1 MMNPAFETRMQIAGA
16 TGNIADWFEDRLAQ
30 IGADVVRD
38 YETDLSDAKE
48 WRDQAEKAVKLAAQ
62 TKGDQKDTPW
72 PNAANVKYPL
82 LTVAALQFNA
92 RAYPAI
98 VKGDEAVSVKV
109 VGKDR
114 GRPLIGPDGQ
124 PVAQMGPNGPEP
136 VWQVP
141 PGAKKRR
148 AQRVKDF
155 MNTHIFYRMKGWEE
169 DTDVLLTMLPIVGCM
184 FRKVT
189 IRNGRC
195 CVRLVSSLKLIA
207 PMWAVDCKT
216 SPRLTEIID
225 NQARYQVER
234 KMATGEYRYVAFPV
248 ENDVQRPRE
257 LLEQHRFMDLDDDGQ
272 AEPYVVT
279 VDRETSEVL
288 RLEANFSR
296 EEAMQEPDEPIEKQS
311 VYYVKYDFLPNPK
324 GEFYGYG
331 FGHLLDEIGEVVNS
345 LINQMLDAGTAQI
358 AGGGFV
364 ASGLRLQGKNSGALK
379 WRPGEYKT
387 VDVPGAVLKD
397 GLVER
402 TFPNVSPVTFQL
414 LDMLMAAAKDISS
427 VKDVITGDASNNGQV
442 GTTLALIEQG
452 LAQFTAVYKRVYR
465 SLKEEFT
472 MLFKCLSKWGGDKAR
487 EDYLNILD
495 DMEADFDKDFNSE
508 DFDIRPVSDPTSVTK
523 QQKIARAQ
531 FLMGFIGQGL
541 DDNEIRRRALEA
553 ADIEDIDDLFPKQP
567 PGPDPVMAAELEK
580 TQAETADKMESA
592 KGKSIDNMVKAL
604 QAGINMGEMNVSD
617 DGGIPDMEG
626 QPGNAMGDQGA
637 GAGFPE
643 EQGQLDQGVMGGQ
656 EPGPYAPM

>member
-38 YETDLSDAKE
+38 YETDLHDAKE

>member
-38 YETDLSDAKE
+38 YEADLHDAKE

-604 QAGINMGEMNVSD
+604 QAGINMGEMNVSN

-637 GAGFPE
+637 GGGFPE